1 MDLFTIEIG
10 IAAFLGGVVMA
21 LLGWTESNQPFNVKK
36 FLSSV
41 IRALIAGVGIAAVFD
56 YGANIGPLSYLVAFL
71 AGAGVD
77 VGGNRVAGAIA
88 ARIRKKHGSS

>member
-10 IAAFLGGVVMA
+10 LAAFLGGVVTA
-21 LLGWTESNQPFNVKK
+21 LLGWTESNQPFDAKK
-36 FLSSV
+36 FMSSV
-41 IRALIAGVGIAAVFD
+41 IRALIAGVGIAAAFD
-56 YGANIGPLSYLVAFL
+56 YGGSIGPLSYFIAFL

-88 ARIRKKHGSS
+88 ARIRKQ

>member
-10 IAAFLGGVVMA
+10 VVAFLGGVVTA
-21 LLGWTESNQPFNVKK
+21 LLGWTESNLPFNTKK
-36 FLSSV
+36 FMSSV
-41 IRALIAGVGIAAVFD
+41 IRALIAGVAIAAAFD
-56 YGANIGPLSYLVAFL
+56 YGAATGPLSYFIAFL

-88 ARIRKKHGSS
+88 ARIRKE